1 MLGAFVHVCVY
12 VCACVQVCVAQG
24 KKAGIPAWR
33 EALAFVRV
41 PCPSGSATWNGGLGL
56 RQGRGATFLLWAWP
70 AADLRRC
77 HTVVSL

>member
-1 MLGAFVHVCVY
+1 MLGAFVHACVY

-41 PCPSGSATWNGGLGL
+41 PCPSGRGWAL
-56 RQGRGATFLLWAWP
+56 RFCLGRGQQQI
-70 AADLRRC
+70 
-77 HTVVSL
+77 